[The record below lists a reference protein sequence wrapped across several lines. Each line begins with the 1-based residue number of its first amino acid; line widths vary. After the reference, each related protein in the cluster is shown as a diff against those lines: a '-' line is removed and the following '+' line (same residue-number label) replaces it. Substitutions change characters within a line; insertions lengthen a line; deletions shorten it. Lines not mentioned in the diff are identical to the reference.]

1 MNLEEDFLIDGNNEL
16 ENHIYYVCLIN
27 VILFLIGVF
36 AAYGVYYEY
45 LYEGIFT
52 NGISDFKRL
61 IIFNFICYLLI
72 VYNAAVIIMAMGEGL
87 FLSARYRKFNKS
99 KN

>member
-1 MNLEEDFLIDGNNEL
+1 MIDGNNEL

-52 NGISDFKRL
+52 NGIS
-61 IIFNFICYLLI
+61 CLL
-72 VYNAAVIIMAMGEGL
+72 YTSPSPRDRG
-87 FLSARYRKFNKS
+87 
-99 KN
+99 

>member
-1 MNLEEDFLIDGNNEL
+1 MIDGNNEL

-61 IIFNFICYLLI
+61 IIFNFIYLI
-72 VYNAAVIIMAMGEGL
+72 KIFIIIIYSIKALMKVGD
-87 FLSARYRKFNKS
+87 
-99 KN
+99 